1 MVTER
6 FHVSKAGDTHTH
18 THTHTHTYTHTYV
31 HTHVHKRPLNYIS
44 RNDTL
49 SSISV
54 DIAGYT
60 DATGIGR
67 YQ

>member
-1 MVTER
+1 MATER

-18 THTHTHTYTHTYV
+18 THTYTHI
-31 HTHVHKRPLNYIS
+31 HVHIRPPNYTS
-44 RNDTL
+44 RNDT
-49 SSISV
+49 SISV

-60 DATGIGR
+60 DATGIRR